1 MISHCFWGSRGV
13 QPGRWALR
21 VRLAPWLKMKERPAA
36 GKSHPLLYLPVSEV
50 PLFPAHT
57 PCLLFNQRECTHQPC
72 SHPQWYSLWF
82 FLPLLKINPLSE
94 EGDTLLF
101 DHSLTCSFNTTA
113 IYWGPLGSALET
125 QTWKGHR
132 THSSVQPTLRSTTTM
147 ESECCREEHSECT
160 GNPCVYSVESG
171 KPSQWRK
178 HWAKVKR
185 WAEVCQAVECV
196 GLGESIPDGWG
207 SLGVSVSILL
217 IVRDRNNADRL
228 RF

>member
-1 MISHCFWGSRGV
+1 
-13 QPGRWALR
+13 
-21 VRLAPWLKMKERPAA
+21 MKERPAA
-36 GKSHPLLYLPVSEV
+36 GKSHPLLCLPVSEV

-101 DHSLTCSFNTTA
+101 DHSLIRSFNTTA
-113 IYWGPLGSALET
+113 IYWGLLGSALET

-132 THSSVQPTLRSTTTM
+132 THLSVQPTHRSTTTM

-160 GNPCVYSVESG
+160 AFTLWNQESL
-171 KPSQWRK
+171 PSGGSIEPK
-178 HWAKVKR
+178 WAMS
-185 WAEVCQAVECV
+185 WSLSGWWMCWS
-196 GLGESIPDGWG
+196 GGEHPDGWD